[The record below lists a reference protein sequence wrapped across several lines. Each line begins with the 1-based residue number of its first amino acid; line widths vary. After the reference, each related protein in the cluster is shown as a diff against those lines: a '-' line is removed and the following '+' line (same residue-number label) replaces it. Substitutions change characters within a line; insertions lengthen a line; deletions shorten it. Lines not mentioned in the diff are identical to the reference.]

1 MMDRIFFMVMIGF
14 LFATTLYQA
23 REIGKQGVILAV
35 QEATMKHRDE
45 TDKIKVA
52 HQLQRDKDKIDN
64 DELVQG
70 LKNELTE
77 MASTFEDMGL
87 SDASALGERESTWL
101 NDFMRRNSR
110 QAHSDDTNDKNIPP
124 AGSNKADKTKD

>member
-1 MMDRIFFMVMIGF
+1 MDRIFLMVMIGF

-23 REIGKQGVILAV
+23 REIGEQGVMLAV
-35 QEATMKHRDE
+35 QKAAMEHRDE
-45 TDKIKVA
+45 TNKIKVA
-52 HQLQRDKDKIDN
+52 HQMQRDKDKIDN

-87 SDASALGERESTWL
+87 SDASALGERESVWL

-110 QAHSDDTNDKNIPP
+110 QARSDDTNDKNIPP
-124 AGSNKADKTKD
+124 TDSNKADKAKD